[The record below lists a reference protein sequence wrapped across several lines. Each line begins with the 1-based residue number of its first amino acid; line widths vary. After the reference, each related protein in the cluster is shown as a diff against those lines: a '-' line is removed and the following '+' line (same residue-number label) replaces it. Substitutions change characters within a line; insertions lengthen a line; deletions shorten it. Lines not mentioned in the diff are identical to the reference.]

1 LFVHCSWCQAD
12 VSTCAAVAAAAAAEC
27 FLQAAKAKVCQVLGL
42 VAGTEASLVQ
52 VQSQVLALQQRLWEV
67 AAWRPLLAV
76 AWQLQE
82 AEQWLAAELTSL
94 QQAEEQQGCAD
105 SAGSSANTGITSSS
119 KGILKSST
127 PADPQGV
134 LPAGQQQAEQQDKD
148 SEYSSVFAGLLGW
161 DGPSAASAAAAN
173 KKAKVGRLLLQL
185 ADRQAELTR
194 TQRHV
199 QRLASILMAGVDD
212 EVLGQV
218 QRGIEAQ
225 LQQVERSRMGVRQQM
240 QELRAAAAPG
250 EEQGA

>member
-1 LFVHCSWCQAD
+1 
-12 VSTCAAVAAAAAAEC
+12 
-27 FLQAAKAKVCQVLGL
+27 
-42 VAGTEASLVQ
+42 VAGTEAALVQ

-82 AEQWLAAELTSL
+82 AEQWLAAQLASL
-94 QQAEEQQGCAD
+94 QQAEEQQQQQQGAGASSGSGSD
-105 SAGSSANTGITSSS
+105 SDSGVAGSSSSS
-119 KGILKSST
+119 AAESDGASKIEAAVTELQDS
-127 PADPQGV
+127 PM
-134 LPAGQQQAEQQDKD
+134 AGKQQQQQQGQDVKGSD
-148 SEYSSVFAGLLGW
+148 YNSVLANLLGW
-161 DGPSAASAAAAN
+161 DGPSAASAATAS

-185 ADRQAELTR
+185 ADRQAELHR

-225 LQQVERSRMGVRQQM
+225 LQQVERSRMAVRQQL
-240 QELRAAAAPG
+240 QELEAAAAAG
-250 EEQGA
+250 K

>member
-1 LFVHCSWCQAD
+1 VVLN
-12 VSTCAAVAAAAAAEC
+12 AAVAAAVC
-27 FLQAAKAKVCQVLGL
+27 VLQAAKAKVCQVLGL
-42 VAGTEASLVQ
+42 VAATEASLVQ

-94 QQAEEQQGCAD
+94 QQAEEGCAD
-105 SAGSSANTGITSSS
+105 SAGSTSSKGTVSTSSS
-119 KGILKSST
+119 SSSQGTPKGSR
-127 PADPQGV
+127 PADLKDAV
-134 LPAGQQQAEQQDKD
+134 PAGQQQEKQRDKD
-148 SEYSSVFAGLLGW
+148 SDTYSSVFAGMLGW
-161 DGPSAASAAAAN
+161 EGPSAAAAATAN

-185 ADRQAELTR
+185 ADRQGELTR

-212 EVLGQV
+212 EVLWQV

-240 QELRAAAAPG
+240 EELRATAAAVPG
-250 EEQGA
+250 EE